1 MKKTAILVD
10 EMSIMHQLHK
20 IGVQGINPWT
30 TFYETVA
37 EFWTDQEDVTYLFFG
52 NNIPIE
58 VDAQRYGKRKRF
70 FDALNQNGIL
80 VQQGFTVLDSRKQ
93 LVSKGIDVLMS
104 MHMMELSTAGY
115 DEIIVATASSNIVPV
130 IERVKATGTH
140 VRAIVSESAPAGKLV
155 SAVDSILS
163 LEEVLSYLPT
173 KNIKW
178 KKESVVA

>member
-10 EMSIMHQLHK
+10 EMSVMHQLHK
-20 IGVQGINPWT
+20 IGVKGINPWT
-30 TFYETVA
+30 TFYETVK
-37 EFWTDQEDVTYLFFG
+37 EYWTDQEDVTFLFFG

-58 VDAQRYGKRKRF
+58 VDPQRYGKRKRF

-80 VQQGFTVLDSRKQ
+80 VQHGFTVLDSRKQ

-104 MHMMELSTAGY
+104 MHMMELSAAGY
-115 DEIIVATASSNIVPV
+115 DELIVATASSNIVPV
-130 IERVKATGTH
+130 IERVRATGTH
-140 VRAIVSESAPAGKLV
+140 VRAIVSESAPARKLV
-155 SAVDSILS
+155 SAVDSVLS

-173 KNIKW
+173 KHIKW